1 VEIFFAISG
10 FLVAKSWLGDPS
22 WRRYLVKRARR
33 IFPGLIGAVLVTA
46 LVIGPI
52 FSSISPAAFLT
63 SSAPLSYT
71 ISNVLLVPR
80 WVLVTVFSANPDHA
94 ANGSLWTLPVE
105 MRAYFLV
112 AIFGTGLLARRSV
125 VGIAAALVFAAN
137 VGGSLSPSL
146 QLMSLFVAGSVLYL
160 LRDAVVLRFDIAVGM
175 LVLWLAAFTTPLATA
190 AGMLALP
197 YLIACLAYC
206 TPPGLR
212 RLVAKGDVSYG
223 VYLYAFPIQ
232 QSIVALLGPIPPLG
246 LAAVAAPLTWLAGF
260 ASWRLV
266 ERPILHRPRKTPDA
280 RGVNSRGV
288 MAPNPAGP

>member
-1 VEIFFAISG
+1 
-10 FLVAKSWLGDPS
+10 
-22 WRRYLVKRARR
+22 
-33 IFPGLIGAVLVTA
+33 
-46 LVIGPI
+46 VIGI
-52 FSSISPAAFLT
+52 
-63 SSAPLSYT
+63 
-71 ISNVLLVPR
+71 V
-80 WVLVTVFSANPDHA
+80 
-94 ANGSLWTLPVE
+94 
-105 MRAYFLV
+105 
-112 AIFGTGLLARRSV
+112 
-125 VGIAAALVFAAN
+125 AALVFAAN

-146 QLMSLFVAGSVLYL
+146 QLMSVFVAGSMLYL
-160 LRDAVVLRFDIAVGM
+160 LRDAVVLRFDIAAGM

-232 QSIVALLGPIPPLG
+232 QSIVAVLGPIPPLG
-246 LAAVAAPLTWLAGF
+246 LAALAAPLTWLAGF

-266 ERPILHRPRKTPDA
+266 ERPILHRARKTPDA
-280 RGVNSRGV
+280 RGVKSRGV